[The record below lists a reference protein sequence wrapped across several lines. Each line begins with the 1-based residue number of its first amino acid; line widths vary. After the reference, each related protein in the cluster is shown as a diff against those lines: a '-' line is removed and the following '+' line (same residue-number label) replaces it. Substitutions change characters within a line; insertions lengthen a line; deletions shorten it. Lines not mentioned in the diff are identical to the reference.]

1 MMPQEG
7 TASAQRPAR
16 LSGKPGPFGRK
27 EFKQPPGE
35 RIPSVRMELG
45 EFDHRAVEA
54 AVRELWEA
62 HDIYRYDRGGDGPV
76 FSVDTPPPYVSAAH
90 LHVGHAMSYSQP
102 DFIVRYRRMRGERV
116 FYPIGFD
123 DNGLPT
129 ERYVEQA
136 YGVRAVDMSRAEF
149 TALCLAETRRVAGRY
164 EDLWRRLG
172 LSVDWSLRYSTID
185 ARCQRTAQTSFVTL
199 HQAGHLR
206 RAEDPILW
214 CPEDR
219 TSLAQADVED
229 LERTSR
235 LHTIRFSPDHDLL
248 IATTRPELL
257 PACVALYHHPGDAR
271 YAGVER
277 AVVPLFGYEV
287 PVLTDESVDPEYGTG
302 LMMVCTFGD
311 SEDVLKWRRDGL
323 PLRLVV
329 EPDGRLGE
337 LAGEFAGLSL
347 TQGRSAIVKAL
358 DEAGLLVSSEPV
370 RQVVGVHERC
380 QTPVEFQ
387 IRPQWFIAVREHAD
401 RFRARAAELE
411 WIPPFMRR
419 RLEDWIDGLKWDWN
433 ITRQR
438 RYGVPFPVWFC
449 AACSAPVLARL
460 EDLPVDPLADEPPVS
475 SCPSCGGDELVP
487 DPDVMDTWMTSSLS
501 PQVNDGWALGSG
513 FGSDPA
519 LAPMSM
525 RVQAF
530 EIIRTWLFYSVV
542 QSELL
547 FGRVPWRTALI
558 SGWGLSEQGKKLSKR
573 DLDKSTGPDGYNRYV
588 PDDVMVKYGADAV
601 RLWATRARI
610 GTDLRYN
617 EKDIRTGR
625 KFAVKLWNVGRFLSL
640 NLGDLDVSATA
651 TAPPPGERDIVD
663 RWVLSHLADT
673 VAEATAAF
681 GTHDYMQAHQA
692 ASHMFWSVYCDRYLE
707 MIKDRLGTSGDR
719 ASADRDSARW
729 TLWESFRVLLGLF
742 APFAPFVTERMY
754 QQFYRTYE
762 GTVSLHLTRWP
773 EPDERWRGDRSA
785 VQAVDQLT
793 VILDATRAL
802 RSGQRLGNSARLSKL
817 IVQAHDAG
825 ARSLLDQIAE
835 PLRIAA
841 RADALVLGPAG
852 HPSGVDGI
860 TVGIAV

>member
-1 MMPQEG
+1 
-7 TASAQRPAR
+7 
-16 LSGKPGPFGRK
+16 
-27 EFKQPPGE
+27 
-35 RIPSVRMELG
+35 
-45 EFDHRAVEA
+45 
-54 AVRELWEA
+54 
-62 HDIYRYDRGGDGPV
+62 
-76 FSVDTPPPYVSAAH
+76 
-90 LHVGHAMSYSQP
+90 
-102 DFIVRYRRMRGERV
+102 MRGDRV

-129 ERYVEQA
+129 ERYVEQVF
-136 YGVRAVDMSRAEF
+136 GVRAVDLPRAEF
-149 TALCLAETRRVAGRY
+149 TALCLAETRRVAERY

-199 HQAGHLR
+199 HQAGYLR
-206 RAEDPILW
+206 RVQDPILW

-235 LHTIRFSPDHDLL
+235 LHTIRFPALHPPPLPSSCPLPLL

-257 PACVALYHHPGDAR
+257 PACVALYHHPDDAR
-271 YAGVER
+271 YAGLER
-277 AVVPLFGYEV
+277 ATVPLFGYEV

-311 SEDVLKWRRDGL
+311 AEDVLKWRRDGL
-323 PLRLVV
+323 PLRLAV

-337 LAGEFAGLSL
+337 LAGEFAGLTL
-347 TQGRSAIVKAL
+347 TQARSAIVKAL
-358 DEAGLLVSSEPV
+358 GEAGLLVSSVPV

-449 AACSAPVLARL
+449 TACAAPVLARL
-460 EDLPVDPLADEPPVS
+460 EDLPVDPLADKPRVG
-475 SCPSCGGDELVP
+475 SCPACGHGELVG
-487 DPDVMDTWMTSSLS
+487 DPDVMDTWMPSSLT
-501 PQVNDGWALGSG
+501 PQVNDGWALGG
-513 FGSDPA
+513 TDPA

-547 FGRVPWRTALI
+547 FGRVPWRAAMI

-573 DLDKSTGPDGYNRYV
+573 DLDSSTGPDGYNRYV
-588 PDDVMVKYGADAV
+588 PDDVMGKYGADAV
-601 RLWATRARI
+601 RLWATKARI

-640 NLGDLDVSATA
+640 NLGDLDVSA
-651 TAPPPGERDIVD
+651 APPAPAERDIVD
-663 RWVLSHLADT
+663 RWLLAHLADT

-681 GTHDYMQAHQA
+681 DGHDYMQAHQA
-692 ASHMFWSVYCDRYLE
+692 ASRMFWSIYCDRYLE
-707 MIKDRLGTSGDR
+707 MIKDRIGD
-719 ASADRDSARW
+719 AAARW

-742 APFAPFVTERMY
+742 APFAPFVTEHMY
-754 QQFYRTYE
+754 QQFYRGHE
-762 GTVSLHLTRWP
+762 DTVSLHLTRWP
-773 EPDERWRGDRSA
+773 VADPRWRGDRSA
-785 VQAVDQLT
+785 VAAVDQLA
-793 VILDATRAL
+793 VILDATRVL
-802 RSGQRLGNSARLSKL
+802 RSGQRLGNSARLRQL
-817 IVQAHDAG
+817 VVQADDAQ

-835 PLRIAA
+835 PLRVAA
-841 RADALVLGPAG
+841 RADALVRGPAE
-852 HPSGVDGI
+852 HPSGVAGI
-860 TVGIAV
+860 SVEIVA